1 MPALLLDAHLSHA
14 LANALARRGF
24 DVVHLADLADGQ
36 WRTAD
41 DASVLTAATAAN
53 RILVSYDI
61 ATLPDLAQLW
71 LEEGHHH
78 SGLLIL
84 PRSINQRDV
93 GTQLAA
99 IESTIRR
106 ISMDTWTDLLI
117 FASLP
122 SD

>member
-1 MPALLLDAHLSHA
+1 M
-14 LANALARRGF
+14 ARRGF

-106 ISMDTWTDLLI
+106 ISMDTWADLLI